1 MFPSESSCINAVAV
15 PEFVDLSSS
24 TTFTFSHLADAFIQ
38 SNLQLGQS
46 EMALVHTVLN
56 PFKLFY
62 IAKSVNMN
70 KSKHLQLGLGLASDA
85 SPPAVASAFTQKNLS
100 TGMYLK
106 RYKCFVP

>member
-24 TTFTFSHLADAFIQ
+24 TIFTFSHLADAFI
-38 SNLQLGQS
+38 
-46 EMALVHTVLN
+46 
-56 PFKLFY
+56 Y

-70 KSKHLQLGLGLASDA
+70 TSKHLQLGPGLASDA
-85 SPPAVASAFTQKNLS
+85 SPPAVASVFTQKNQS

-106 RYKCFVP
+106 RYKCFLP